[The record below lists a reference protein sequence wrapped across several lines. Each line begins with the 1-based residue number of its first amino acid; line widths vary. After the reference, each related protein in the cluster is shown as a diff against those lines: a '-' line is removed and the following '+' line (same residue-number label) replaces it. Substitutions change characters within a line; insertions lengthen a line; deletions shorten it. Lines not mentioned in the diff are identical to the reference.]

1 MEINPQCNVTGSIG
15 LDKYQCSINWEAG
28 SFLMDEPVSFGGK
41 DTGPDPYST
50 LLAAL
55 AGCTL
60 STLRMYIDRKEWDIP
75 AIDVNLDLFID
86 KTTNFTS
93 IFKRTI
99 HFPTSISKEQKERL
113 LVIANKCP
121 VSKILENKIIIN
133 TDIKNGN

>member
-1 MEINPQCNVTGSIG
+1 MEINPQSNVKGSIG
-15 LDKYQCSINWEAG
+15 LDKYLCKINWEAG

-41 DTGPDPYST
+41 DKGPDPYST

-75 AIDVNLDLFID
+75 AIEVNLDLYID
-86 KTTNFTS
+86 KSAEFTS
-93 IFKRTI
+93 TLKRSI
-99 HFPTSISKEQKERL
+99 YFPTSISEEQKERL
-113 LVIANKCP
+113 LMIANKCP